1 MTERI
6 CKRGDVYYADLDQNA
21 VGSEQY
27 GVRPVIVLQNDKGN
41 LFSPTVIIAIITTKH
56 KRNMPT
62 HVEFRNYSILKEPSV
77 ICLEQIKTID
87 KSRLGTYLGN
97 AGAAL
102 MNKVN
107 KAAVVSLGMSEGTL
121 EDIDDVNDTEEQECV
136 HMDMVK
142 RKTVFDNFDNNVDGW
157 IEVAKQQ
164 MLFFS
169 DIQQH
174 IINLKIEK
182 ETLDNEIECI
192 LSFIETTT
200 YNVAQGYKVY
210 KILRDKSSHRKK
222 LKKEIDQLE
231 ALVGNF
237 DCSEMRRLYQSAV
250 GKMQHALSTYEIPD
264 SIKELMEE
272 AV

>member
-1 MTERI
+1 MNI
-6 CKRGDVYYADLDQNA
+6 SKADRRW
-21 VGSEQY
+21 S
-27 GVRPVIVLQNDKGN
+27 
-41 LFSPTVIIAIITTKH
+41 
-56 KRNMPT
+56 
-62 HVEFRNYSILKEPSV
+62 
-77 ICLEQIKTID
+77 
-87 KSRLGTYLGN
+87 
-97 AGAAL
+97 
-102 MNKVN
+102 
-107 KAAVVSLGMSEGTL
+107 AVVSLGMSEEMF
-121 EDIDDVNDTEEQECV
+121 EDIDDVDDTEEQECV

-142 RKTVFDNFDNNVDGW
+142 RKKVFDNFDNNVDGW

-250 GKMQHALSTYEIPD
+250 GKMQHALSTGKTEMLSR
-264 SIKELMEE
+264 SINTKSGGETQTPCRLCSVMRHIRMRICL
-272 AV
+272 